1 VPWSRGTSSVTDA
14 LGDEAMSRCQSTPE
28 KTEMVGGRL
37 YGTEEERL
45 TMLAL
50 LFENVGADKAV
61 RLGNASTWRGALLP

>member
-1 VPWSRGTSSVTDA
+1 MVTWDIRRGGRA
-14 LGDEAMSRCQSTPE
+14 WGDEAMSRCQMTPE
-28 KTEMVGGRL
+28 KTEMVFGRL
-37 YGTEEERL
+37 YGTEERL